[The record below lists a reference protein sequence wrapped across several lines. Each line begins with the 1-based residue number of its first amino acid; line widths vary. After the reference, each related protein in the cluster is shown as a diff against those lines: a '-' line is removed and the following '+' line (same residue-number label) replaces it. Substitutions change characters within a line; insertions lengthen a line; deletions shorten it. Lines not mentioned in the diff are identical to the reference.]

1 MKGMVFTEFLEMVEE
16 TFSVEVVDQ
25 IIEASALSSHGVYT
39 AVGSYDH
46 AELLQ
51 LVTHLSEITGSG
63 VPDLIASVWHL
74 FGRFVAVSIF
84 RGGRLCLYISATG
97 GKLYSY
103 RSEKI
108 YPDAELRAL
117 HVMPLTLA
125 AGDDVQIQSPFC

>member
-1 MKGMVFTEFLEMVEE
+1 MVEE

-51 LVTHLSEITGSG
+51 LVTHLSEITGTA
-63 VPDLIASVWHL
+63 VLDLIERL
-74 FGRFVAVSIF
+74 VSIFLVGLCKVSTFF
-84 RGGRLCLYISATG
+84 RGGRLCLYFSATG

-108 YPDAELRAL
+108 YQMPNSELR
-117 HVMPLTLA
+117 M
-125 AGDDVQIQSPFC
+125 